1 MAARALFVT
10 DSILAEVRRNNS
22 IYSVSRIESYRQ
34 FDLIL
39 ILKFFVS
46 MKLSIALFFITYIY
60 LFTFQ
65 QTIH

>member
-1 MAARALFVT
+1 MAARAQSVT